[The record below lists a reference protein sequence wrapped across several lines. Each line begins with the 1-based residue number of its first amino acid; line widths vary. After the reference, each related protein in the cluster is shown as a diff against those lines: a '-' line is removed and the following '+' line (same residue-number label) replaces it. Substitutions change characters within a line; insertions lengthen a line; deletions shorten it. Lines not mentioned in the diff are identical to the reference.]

1 MRLQDLGEKTS
12 LTTTH
17 IDDSLKWRE
26 VICSDDSGVLRR
38 GKVR

>member
-17 IDDSLKWRE
+17 DDSLKWRE